1 MFIAILTAVAGII
14 WALYRLQNSGV
25 DLNAFNPFFWF
36 RRRKWQNQMNTKP
49 IHLIENPMEA
59 AALLLVATAK
69 LDGEITRE
77 QKRFV
82 IQLFITEFSTIEKV
96 ANELYATSSYL
107 LKDIDNITPEVRL
120 ILEPCK
126 AAFKPNHI
134 ATLIEMLHKVAGEE
148 SSPTVAQNELIIEV
162 RKQLTPAKDNKLTW
176 E

>member
-1 MFIAILTAVAGII
+1 MIIAILTALTGVL
-14 WALYRLQNSGV
+14 WALYRLHTSGV
-25 DLNAFNPFFWF
+25 NLNAFNPFYWF
-36 RRRKWQNQMNTKP
+36 RRRKWQNQINTKP
-49 IHLIENPMEA
+49 IHAIENPMEA

-82 IQLFITEFSTIEKV
+82 LELFVTEFSLTETA

-107 LKDIDNITPEVRL
+107 LKDIDNILPEVRL

-134 ATLIEMLHKVAGEE
+134 ATLVEMLHKVASEE
-148 SSPTVAQNELIIEV
+148 SSPTVAQNELIVEV
-162 RKQLTPAKDNKLTW
+162 HKQLTPAKSNQRTW
-176 E
+176 K